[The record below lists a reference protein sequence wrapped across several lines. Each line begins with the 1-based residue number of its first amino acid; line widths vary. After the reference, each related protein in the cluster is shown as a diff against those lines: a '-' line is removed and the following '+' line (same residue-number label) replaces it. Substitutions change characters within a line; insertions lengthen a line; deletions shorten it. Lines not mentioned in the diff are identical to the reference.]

1 MLCLATFFI
10 GSAHIILSKL
20 FILPSMS
27 IFLAEILASAMNV
40 FLKTDDEALHE
51 LHFHFFNLK
60 MIFSMFFPH
69 EEQFTEAGITDAL

>member
-1 MLCLATFFI
+1 
-10 GSAHIILSKL
+10 
-20 FILPSMS
+20 MS

-51 LHFHFFNLK
+51 LHFHFCNLK